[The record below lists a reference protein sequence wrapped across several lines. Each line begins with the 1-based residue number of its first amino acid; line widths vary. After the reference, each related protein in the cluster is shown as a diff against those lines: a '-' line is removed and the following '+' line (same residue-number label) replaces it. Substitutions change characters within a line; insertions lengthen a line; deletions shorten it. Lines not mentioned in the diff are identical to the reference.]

1 MDFLELASARYSC
14 RHYLDAPVEDELL
27 SKVLEAGR
35 IAPTAKNN
43 QPQRVVVVQSKE
55 ALARL
60 HEATP
65 MARNAPVVLAVGYA
79 PSEASVIAMDSY
91 YDGTYCA
98 GTQDASIVAT
108 SMMYE
113 AAELGL
119 GSLWIRGYDTGK
131 VREALDLGD
140 DFELVMLLAIGHPD
154 EEYGPSPMHE
164 SRKALDETVMYL

>member
-1 MDFLELASARYSC
+1 MDFMDLARARYSC
-14 RHYLDAPVEDELL
+14 RHYADAPVEDDVLQ
-27 SKVLEAGR
+27 KVLEAGR
-35 IAPTAKNN
+35 LAPTAKNN
-43 QPQRVVVVQSKE
+43 QPQRIVVVQSKE
-55 ALARL
+55 AMARL
-60 HEATP
+60 KEATP

-79 PSEASVIAMDSY
+79 PSEASVIAMDTY

-131 VREALDLGD
+131 VREALDLAD
-140 DFELVMLLAIGHPD
+140 DFELVMLLALGWPD
-154 EEYGPSPMHE
+154 EDAGPSAMHE
-164 SRKALDETVMYL
+164 SRKPLDDTVMYV